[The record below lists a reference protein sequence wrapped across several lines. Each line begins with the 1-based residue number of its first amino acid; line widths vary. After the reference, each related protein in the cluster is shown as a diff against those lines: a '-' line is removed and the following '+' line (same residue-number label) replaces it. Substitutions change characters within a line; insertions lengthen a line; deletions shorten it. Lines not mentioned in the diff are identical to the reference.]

1 MMGESYANIFYLVM
15 TAISPIAVAILG
27 VCQTRREKR
36 NVTYRQY
43 REENEQLH
51 LKEEEKYKKA
61 QEEKLQAMEKSME
74 KLCEELNAL
83 RKEVD
88 IQKVEKQLNQLH
100 ILNEFNF
107 EYIQSLSSVVLVMG
121 ETISSSSLLD
131 DASKQRLQT
140 EVANHKNKEAG
151 ITNKLYKVI
160 A

>member
-1 MMGESYANIFYLVM
+1 MGESYVNIFYLIM
-15 TAISPIAVAILG
+15 SAISPIAVAILG
-27 VCQTRREKR
+27 VYQTRKEKR
-36 NVTYRQY
+36 DNSYREY
-43 REENEQLH
+43 REENERFRLE
-51 LKEEEKYKKA
+51 EEEKYKKA
-61 QEEKLQAMEKSME
+61 QEEKLQDLEKALE
-74 KLCEELNAL
+74 KMCEEINTL
-83 RKEVD
+83 RKEID

-121 ETISSSSLLD
+121 ETISSSTLLD
-131 DASKQRLQT
+131 DTAKQRLQI